1 MDPVITGAVFIIA
14 WWLSFFMMLPV
25 GVKNLDEA
33 GEAGGFGQE
42 RGAPVRPDLK
52 KKAIWAAGLA
62 AVLTAVVYALVA
74 IDAFGLRR

>member
-14 WWLSFFMMLPV
+14 WWLSFFIMLPF

-33 GEAGGFGQE
+33 NEPGGFGQE
-42 RGAPVRPDLK
+42 RAAPARPELVK
-52 KKAIWAAGLA
+52 KSLWALGLA
-62 AVLTAVVYALVA
+62 AALTAIIYGLVS